1 MKSRRTPP
9 TVVTLHAAVRVRDL
23 TGGEHQELTLVS
35 PREADV
41 SAGRISVLAPLGTAL
56 KRLLIGS
63 VADRLLRA
71 AECER
76 ARGSVFS
83 RRGGRSCRARPSR
96 QSCIAGSVR
105 SAVVHVCC
113 FAAPLLKVPVPVPPP
128 YGHVVAPPGQN
139 LM

>member
-71 AECER
+71 AECDVLVVPYFRREAGARVAPAQVVSRVSPGASR
-76 ARGSVFS
+76 A
-83 RRGGRSCRARPSR
+83 PSYT
-96 QSCIAGSVR
+96 
-105 SAVVHVCC
+105 SAVLHFRC
-113 FAAPLLKVPVPVPPP
+113 
-128 YGHVVAPPGQN
+128 
-139 LM
+139 

>member
-71 AECER
+71 AECDVLVVPYFRREAG
-76 ARGSVFS
+76 AR
-83 RRGGRSCRARPSR
+83 
-96 QSCIAGSVR
+96 
-105 SAVVHVCC
+105 
-113 FAAPLLKVPVPVPPP
+113 
-128 YGHVVAPPGQN
+128 VAPAQVVSRVSPGA
-139 LM
+139 